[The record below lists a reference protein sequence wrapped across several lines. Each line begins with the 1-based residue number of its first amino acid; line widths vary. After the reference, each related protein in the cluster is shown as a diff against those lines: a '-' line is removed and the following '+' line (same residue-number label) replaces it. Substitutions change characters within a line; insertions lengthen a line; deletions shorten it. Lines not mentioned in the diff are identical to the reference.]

1 MAPFGSPSVPAGSSA
16 PLRRAAARQRPV
28 SAESL
33 AGFGLSLGSDGNG
46 QVNPCCGPLAHAFT
60 APVNRRFKAAPTYRR
75 VGCVHS
81 VCCSGEPSPRP
92 ALTRRAFR
100 STVSGQKTRVKCTR
114 CARPCFPSSA
124 VAPLPFA
131 ARELTERWINHQ
143 KRIRPECTH
152 KTSRPPLLNLP
163 KDGGENSP

>member
-1 MAPFGSPSVPAGSSA
+1 MLWLWHFCLCRVIIFCFCYQSAITPKNNPVRAMAPFGSPSVPAGSSA

-28 SAESL
+28 SAEPL

-46 QVNPCCGPLAHAFT
+46 KVNPCCGPLAHAFT
-60 APVNRRFKAAPTYRR
+60 APVNRRFNVATPFRR
-75 VGCVHS
+75 VGCVHA
-81 VCCSGEPSPRP
+81 VCVPGGVSHGRV
-92 ALTRRAFR
+92 LTRRAFR

-131 ARELTERWINHQ
+131 ARELTER
-143 KRIRPECTH
+143 
-152 KTSRPPLLNLP
+152 
-163 KDGGENSP
+163 